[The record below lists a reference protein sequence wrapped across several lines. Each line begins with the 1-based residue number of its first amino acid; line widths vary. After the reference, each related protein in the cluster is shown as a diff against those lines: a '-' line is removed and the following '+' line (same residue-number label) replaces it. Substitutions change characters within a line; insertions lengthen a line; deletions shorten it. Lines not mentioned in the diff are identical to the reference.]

1 MAPRTPAPRSKA
13 NSAGTKTPAR
23 NAPTRKANA
32 TGSTGKPRAARRSPS
47 RNAKPADRRFGMRT
61 LAAGAAAL
69 GLAGSLAAAFFVRR
83 RAATNPAEHAAPDL
97 AADAPRP
104 GTERAPD
111 AFRPDPT
118 AVPTAEE
125 RESLRPATGPAPSL
139 AADRGTTIQ

>member
-1 MAPRTPAPRSKA
+1 MAPRTPA
-13 NSAGTKTPAR
+13 NSAETKTPAR
-23 NAPTRKANA
+23 KAPTRKANA

-83 RAATNPAEHAAPDL
+83 RASEAA
-97 AADAPRP
+97 APRP
-104 GTERAPD
+104 GTNRAPE

>member
-1 MAPRTPAPRSKA
+1 MAPRTPA
-13 NSAGTKTPAR
+13 NSAETKTPAR
-23 NAPTRKANA
+23 KAPARKANA

-83 RAATNPAEHAAPDL
+83 RVSEAAASSPAEHAVPDL

-104 GTERAPD
+104 GTNRAPE

-125 RESLRPATGPAPSL
+125 RESLRPATGAAPSL